1 MRYRRR
7 SRYSRRR
14 VSRRRGGRRLRV
26 PRGRSRIG
34 YRM

>member
-1 MRYRRR
+1 MRYRRSRSR

-14 VSRRRGGRRLRV
+14 RVTSRRRGGVR
-26 PRGRSRIG
+26 RIG